1 MRHSNQQ
8 LSTITY
14 TTVTVL
20 VAALVLY
27 TSALAHVSEQG
38 FILLLPTDVYITSGA
53 VAVALTAMIL
63 ILLPARVLN
72 RLLRTQSMATATKRP
87 QLQMFVSILSLCL
100 LLSLL
105 VLGIVGSRDPL
116 QNPLPLFIWTLWW
129 VALVIAQGVIG
140 DIWQWLNPWTGV
152 YRLVRGTDPI
162 LIDDLKQPSD
172 TKFAARTSRRQVFPD
187 WLGAW
192 PGVVAFLLF
201 VAFLLSDK
209 APDDP
214 ARLAVVVSVYWLY
227 TFAGMLLFGGE
238 CWLARCECFTMLL
251 HRYAQLSPVSV
262 VAGKWCI
269 GMPGWNVRTS
279 NTNSFSHTVFVLLL
293 LGSGSFDGLNETFWW
308 LGKIGINPLAFPGR
322 SAVVWQSTLGL
333 LFANIALVA
342 VFALCVK
349 CGTWLAQRYNYHT
362 VSFHSAFTRLAMS
375 ILPIAFAY
383 HFAHYLSVILVNG
396 QYALAAASDP
406 LNQGADL
413 LGLGTFYVTTGFFN
427 THHTAK
433 IIWMS
438 QAVAVVIGHVISLV
452 LAHAIAVDLFGKS
465 KQASISQLPLTGFMI
480 LYTFLGL
487 WLLAAPKG
495 A

>member
-140 DIWQWLNPWTGV
+140 DIWQWLNPWTGA
-152 YRLVRGTDPI
+152 YRLVRGTDP
-162 LIDDLKQPSD
+162 
-172 TKFAARTSRRQVFPD
+172 RTSRRQVLPD

-192 PGVVAFLLF
+192 ARRGRFFIICSLF
-201 VAFLLSDK
+201 VS
-209 APDDP
+209 
-214 ARLAVVVSVYWLY
+214 R
-227 TFAGMLLFGGE
+227 
-238 CWLARCECFTMLL
+238 
-251 HRYAQLSPVSV
+251 
-262 VAGKWCI
+262 
-269 GMPGWNVRTS
+269 
-279 NTNSFSHTVFVLLL
+279 
-293 LGSGSFDGLNETFWW
+293 
-308 LGKIGINPLAFPGR
+308 
-322 SAVVWQSTLGL
+322 
-333 LFANIALVA
+333 
-342 VFALCVK
+342 
-349 CGTWLAQRYNYHT
+349 
-362 VSFHSAFTRLAMS
+362 
-375 ILPIAFAY
+375 
-383 HFAHYLSVILVNG
+383 
-396 QYALAAASDP
+396 
-406 LNQGADL
+406 
-413 LGLGTFYVTTGFFN
+413 
-427 THHTAK
+427 
-433 IIWMS
+433 
-438 QAVAVVIGHVISLV
+438 
-452 LAHAIAVDLFGKS
+452 
-465 KQASISQLPLTGFMI
+465 
-480 LYTFLGL
+480 
-487 WLLAAPKG
+487 
-495 A
+495 